1 MEEDDDE
8 PHMEPVLITEL
19 GVEEQRTSNRKLLFT
34 GSMLDG
40 ALRLPAAING
50 IALRESFLSE
60 APFIVASN
68 RPFWRKMIDN
78 SNFQNILCYTYYFL
92 STCISDTSVVDV
104 KKLSEIN
111 DTDLIK
117 QIPANLAELYLTI
130 PLKERD
136 AFLPRFPEVLSYLL
150 INAMRTTTPKHYRLM
165 GMAQFREILLDWA
178 TELICGL
185 RLSNCR
191 LNREWFFADTSEGA
205 ILTNPSQ
212 FINRSEAGVA
222 KKRMIIHHSPLI
234 QMFIEPL
241 KLPSSEK
248 PLTLTV
254 SHRPSRSLTALS
266 SSNELPS
273 LANTLRIREDSMDHN
288 SVKKLLG
295 KTNKRCNTRMAE
307 YKKNNEE
314 LNKTVR
320 TIRNQLK
327 QELQTMKISK
337 PLPISPPRSPLGGL
351 KTQSSI

>member
-19 GVEEQRTSNRKLLFT
+19 GAEEQRTSNRKLLFT